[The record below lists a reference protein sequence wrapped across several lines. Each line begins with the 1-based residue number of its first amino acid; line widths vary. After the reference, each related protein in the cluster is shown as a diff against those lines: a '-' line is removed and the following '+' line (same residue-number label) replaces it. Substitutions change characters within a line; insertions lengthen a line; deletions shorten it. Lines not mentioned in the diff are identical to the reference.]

1 MPTDS
6 ESDLKLEIGHV
17 LFIDF
22 VGYSKLLITEQS
34 EQMQK
39 LREIVRGTE
48 QFRIAEAEGKLL
60 RLPTGDGG
68 ALVFRT
74 SPEAPVLCALEM
86 SKELKKHPAL
96 RVRMGIH
103 SGPVNEITDLNEQA
117 NIAGAGINIAQ
128 RIMDCGDSGH
138 ILLSK
143 HVADDLEQYPRWRS
157 HLHDL
162 GECEVKHGIRVHA
175 VNFYTN
181 ELGNP
186 EVPEKFRQPKE
197 TQVVPA
203 APASRVRLASRSRAW
218 IAALIIVAAIVVAVG
233 FYVFPHRLGS
243 QRVLEKSIAVLPF
256 ENLSS
261 DKENAYFAEGIQ
273 DEILT
278 RLAKIA
284 DLKVISRRSTQEYGT
299 APRSLR
305 DVGKQLGVA
314 NVLEGSVQKVANA
327 VHVNVQLIRAATDE
341 HLWAESYN
349 RKLDDVFAVEGEVAS
364 AVAEQLNAKLSGAE
378 QKAISEKPTQN
389 TAAYEAYLR
398 GVTIDNTGAD
408 DDIPKAAAAYVEA
421 VRLDP
426 SFADAWAR
434 LTVARSF
441 LYFNGID
448 PQVNTAE
455 AVREAADRASAL
467 QPDSGEALLAQ
478 AVYRYRVLR
487 DFHGALEKYQ
497 QAQKRLPNSSFVL
510 EEMAHVE
517 VRLGEREAAESHYR
531 AAGQLDPRNVG
542 SLLNLGELLN
552 TPDRFKEAVQVLDRA
567 LEVSPGNEEALA
579 RKAFTFQDQGR
590 LSDSAAVLNS
600 VSQTSQVTT
609 IAIARRRQLILERR
623 FEEAIAQVKMGQ
635 PPLWVND
642 PRTIT
647 MTGYAQEWAGHK
659 DEARQTFTRAVAAIL
674 PSPNS
679 TAPVDNRHLGRWL
692 ALAYAGLNE
701 KEKALQEARRT
712 LDIYKDDALAR
723 GDTEVVLARIQA
735 RFGDA
740 DSAIA
745 ALARLLKI
753 QEGVTR
759 GDLRLSSFWD
769 PLRNDPRFQKLCEE
783 KPR

>member
-1 MPTDS
+1 MPT
-6 ESDLKLEIGHV
+6 ELGSDLKFEIGHV
-17 LFIDF
+17 LFIDI
-22 VGYSKLLITEQS
+22 VGYSKLLMHEQS
-34 EQMQK
+34 EQLQK
-39 LREIVRGTE
+39 LKEIVRATE
-48 QFRIAEAEGKLL
+48 QFRLAEAEGKLL

-68 ALVFRT
+68 ALVFRNT
-74 SPEAPVLCALEM
+74 QEAPVLCAVEI
-86 SKELKKHPAL
+86 SKALKSHPEL
-96 RVRMGIH
+96 RVRVGIH
-103 SGPVNEITDLNEQA
+103 SGPVNEVADLNEQM
-117 NIAGAGINIAQ
+117 NVAGAGINIA
-128 RIMDCGDSGH
+128 RRVMDCGDAGH

-143 HVADDLEQYPRWRS
+143 HVAEDLEDYARWRPY
-157 HLHDL
+157 LHEL
-162 GECEVKHGIRVHA
+162 GECETKHGGVISI
-175 VNFYTN
+175 VNLYDD
-181 ELGNP
+181 EVGNP
-186 EVPEKFRQPKE
+186 QLPEKLKE
-197 TQVVPA
+197 AQRERAGASRA
-203 APASRVRLASRSRAW
+203 APTSRRKRLL
-218 IAALIIVAAIVVAVG
+218 IAAAALLIAAISIGFWIYSRQAAVAPFG
-233 FYVFPHRLGS
+233 
-243 QRVLEKSIAVLPF
+243 KSIAVLPF

-284 DLKVISRRSTQEYGT
+284 DLKVISRRSTQEYAT

-314 NVLEGSVQKVANA
+314 NVLEGSVQKVANT

-378 QKAISEKPTQN
+378 QKAISEKPTKN

-487 DFHGALEKYQ
+487 DFHDALEKYQ

-517 VRLGEREAAESHYR
+517 RRLGEPEAAESHYR
-531 AAGQLDPRNVG
+531 AAGQLDPRNVT
-542 SLLNLGELLN
+542 SLVILGELLN
-552 TPDRFKEAVQVLDRA
+552 GAQRFKEAERVLDRA

-600 VSQTSQVTT
+600 VSQTSQVT
-609 IAIARRRQLILERR
+609 AIARARRQQLILERR
-623 FEEAIAQVKMGQ
+623 FEEAIAQVKTGQ
-635 PPLWVND
+635 PSLWAND

-659 DEARQTFTRAVAAIL
+659 DEARHTFTRAVAAIL

-701 KEKALQEARRT
+701 KEKALEEARRT
-712 LDIYKDDALAR
+712 LDVYKDDAVWR
-723 GDTEVVLARIQA
+723 GNAEVVLAQIQA

-745 ALARLLKI
+745 ALPHLLEI
-753 QEGVTR
+753 PEGVTR
-759 GDLRLSSFWD
+759 AELRLSPFWD

-783 KPR
+783 KRP